1 MNDLLIQNGRII
13 DGTGAPAYTGSLLIR
28 DGKIAAINPENIPE
42 TARVI
47 DAKGRIVAPGFIDT
61 HSHSSLMVNVEPM
74 LSPKIYQGITTEILA
89 QDGMGPAPVN
99 EETIAPWKKAMS
111 GLEGEWDFDWNWK
124 TVDEYLNQVDTLPLG
139 PNLAY
144 LAPHGNLRM
153 VVMGLD
159 NRKPTRDELE
169 EMKEELQK
177 AFDAGAYGMSTG
189 MIYPPCVYADTSEF
203 IELGKVIAKNNG
215 VFVTHQRSEADAIL
229 ESMDEIIE
237 IGEKSGCR
245 VHFSHF
251 KCCGKNNWDK
261 VPAILQ
267 KLDDAKAKGIHVSFD
282 SYPYV
287 AGSTMMSVI
296 LPPWAHDGGTEKLLE
311 RLNDEEQ
318 RAKMKEDIKN
328 GIPGWD
334 NFIDFAG
341 FDGIFIPFVKN
352 PESEQY
358 VGLSLQELGDK
369 TGKEPLDAIFDLI
382 RDEENIIGL
391 VDFYGTED
399 HIKEFLQRPEQNV
412 CTDGI
417 IGSKPHP
424 RLYGAFTRV
433 LAKYVRDEG
442 VVSLEEAIRKMSGKP
457 AEVLGMKDRGLLKEG
472 YAADIL
478 LIDPQTVQDKGSY
491 TDPNHLAEGIDYSM
505 VNGTIIIEEGR
516 QIDGRA
522 GQVLRFDRTR

>member
-1 MNDLLIQNGRII
+1 
-13 DGTGAPAYTGSLLIR
+13 
-28 DGKIAAINPENIPE
+28 
-42 TARVI
+42 
-47 DAKGRIVAPGFIDT
+47 
-61 HSHSSLMVNVEPM
+61 
-74 LSPKIYQGITTEILA
+74 
-89 QDGMGPAPVN
+89 
-99 EETIAPWKKAMS
+99 MS

-267 KLDDAKAKGIHVSFD
+267 KLDDAKA
-282 SYPYV
+282 
-287 AGSTMMSVI
+287 
-296 LPPWAHDGGTEKLLE
+296 
-311 RLNDEEQ
+311 R
-318 RAKMKEDIKN
+318 
-328 GIPGWD
+328 
-334 NFIDFAG
+334 
-341 FDGIFIPFVKN
+341 
-352 PESEQY
+352 
-358 VGLSLQELGDK
+358 
-369 TGKEPLDAIFDLI
+369 
-382 RDEENIIGL
+382 
-391 VDFYGTED
+391 
-399 HIKEFLQRPEQNV
+399 
-412 CTDGI
+412 
-417 IGSKPHP
+417 
-424 RLYGAFTRV
+424 AFT
-433 LAKYVRDEG
+433 
-442 VVSLEEAIRKMSGKP
+442 SPSTHIPM
-457 AEVLGMKDRGLLKEG
+457 
-472 YAADIL
+472 
-478 LIDPQTVQDKGSY
+478 
-491 TDPNHLAEGIDYSM
+491 
-505 VNGTIIIEEGR
+505 
-516 QIDGRA
+516 
-522 GQVLRFDRTR
+522 